1 MPYDDEDSQLA
12 NLLAEAGCN
21 KLASNVAT
29 QVIDY
34 DLQYLQYLAS
44 LGTDRLNTYGRTS
57 YFLVQSLLEAGS
69 ALQKADAAKAK
80 LYNTRISQCMR
91 GNAAAQ
97 LGMQI
102 YQQQISGQAAGN

>member
-1 MPYDDEDSQLA
+1 MKEQAPVESKPEPKPETKPEA
-12 NLLAEAGCN
+12 KAPAKAEAKPAADN
-21 KLASNVAT
+21 KVAK
-29 QVIDY
+29 
-34 DLQYLQYLAS
+34 
-44 LGTDRLNTYGRTS
+44 
-57 YFLVQSLLEAGS
+57 LEPKPEA
-69 ALQKADAAKAK
+69 AKPEKTDAAKAK